1 MNFAPT
7 SGPIGVQ
14 PNGGL
19 FRMVNKQGSTL
30 AIGDVVML
38 SFKHTSAEYVV
49 NPTSDADLRKS
60 PFACVVK
67 ADGVLSGSPLAN
79 HVGVVTD
86 LGSYGGLDNTE
97 VTVQFGGVVNAS
109 AKAITNS
116 IVLGSTLF
124 IGDATIS
131 PSTVGLMVNA
141 DGSTNPDGPAAIALN
156 ATALT
161 AGNTG
166 TIPVLLFNAPVVL

>member
-14 PNGGL
+14 PNGGQ
-19 FRMVNKQGSTL
+19 FRMVSKHASAL

-38 SFKHTSAEYVV
+38 SFKHSGAEYVV

-79 HVGVVTD
+79 YVGVVTD
-86 LGSYGGLDNTE
+86 LGSYGGLTNTE
-97 VTVQFGGVVNAS
+97 VTVQFGGIVNAATKAVS
-109 AKAITNS
+109 AS
-116 IVLGSTLF
+116 IVLGSELF
-124 IGDATIS
+124 IGDATID
-131 PSTVGLMVNA
+131 PSTVGLLSNA
-141 DGSTNPDGPAAIALN
+141 AGSTNPDGPVGIALN
-156 ATALT
+156 ATTLASGST
-161 AGNTG
+161 A
-166 TIPVLLFNAPVVL
+166 TIPVLLFNQACVL

>member
-67 ADGVLSGSPLAN
+67 ANGVLSGAPLAN
-79 HVGVVTD
+79 YVGVVTD

-97 VTVQFGGVVNAS
+97 VTVQFGGVVNA
-109 AKAITNS
+109 ATKAVTND

-124 IGDATIS
+124 IGDATA
-131 PSTVGLMVNA
+131 STTGLMVNA
-141 DGSTNPDGPAAIALN
+141 DGSTSPDGPAAIALN
-156 ATALT
+156 ATTLA